1 MSNTLLKLARKAATG
16 SPSRKAVLCFLADT
30 ANDKQGGKT
39 KWYSMR
45 GIAEA
50 CELSIPTVKRAVRD
64 LKRQGHIG
72 VDSGKGRWQ
81 KNIYTVHPI
90 VTETEDEEEVEND
103 EGEFNGITVIPLS
116 DSTDSTSTTNGITVS
131 HEWYHSDPLMV
142 SQGATNGI
150 TVIHPNQEEPKEP
163 ILTQPPAPIE
173 SANASSHFDSPPS
186 SLFDDDDSL
195 SIPNVISEKKTGA
208 QKEKESD
215 EAKEDDILRRIM
227 AMPTV
232 EKPPEAKEEDDEAMT
247 DEEWEEWRKKSE
259 EFIWAKYPKHRAKKE
274 LKADFMLLIRRE
286 VKDDELAAVGKGLG
300 RWLSSVKWREEAGQY
315 VPSPLKFLDEERW
328 KYPPQPKAVPG
339 WDY

>member
-1 MSNTLLKLARKAATG
+1 MSNNLLRQTWKAATG
-16 SPSRKAVLCFLADT
+16 SSTNKLVLAFLADT

-45 GIAEA
+45 GIADA

-142 SQGATNGI
+142 SQRSTNGI
-150 TVIHPNQEEPKEP
+150 TVTHLNQDEPRE
-163 ILTQPPAPIE
+163 TNSNQPPAPIE
-173 SANASSHFDSPPS
+173 SANASSHFAQEEE
-186 SLFDDDDSL
+186 DDEL
-195 SIPNVISEKKTGA
+195 PLPNVSSEKKKKNGA
-208 QKEKESD
+208 QKEKGWEPD
-215 EAKEDDILRRIM
+215 EHQKVINGWFGRRDRT
-227 AMPTV
+227 AWS
-232 EKPPEAKEEDDEAMT
+232 A
-247 DEEWEEWRKKSE
+247 
-259 EFIWAKYPKHRAKKE
+259 KE
-274 LKADFMLLIRRE
+274 LKAYRAIDEQTIIDGIEDLNAYYSAPKKLAPYKRRE
-286 VKDDELAAVGKGLG
+286 IITLLNNWSGDMDKWAEWSPATAAAELKRSGGG
-300 RWLSSVKWREEAGQY
+300 DRCSVSGY
-315 VPSPLKFLDEERW
+315 
-328 KYPPQPKAVPG
+328 
-339 WDY
+339 